1 MDSNNFIKHI
11 TLENYKSIKKL
22 DLELKPLN
30 VLIGSNGAGK
40 SNLISFFS
48 FLQNIIKE
56 NLRGYVLDKG
66 GQETFLYYGS
76 KTSVF
81 IYAKI
86 DFVYE
91 SYDFTLIPTLAN
103 ILAFKNEAFVKYT
116 NEQRALP
123 NTGFSTHL
131 NLESAKLDIDDI
143 YNLTS
148 TQHADYETRINKIIK
163 YDSKQPCDED
173 DTVLQVRNNLSN
185 IQVFHF
191 NDTSDTSPLKAT
203 IANNDNLFLRADGQN
218 LACMVKLI
226 YDKHP
231 EYYKMIVDT
240 IRNVVP
246 DFHDFVI
253 RHNSEF
259 LSLEWFNKN
268 NVDIPWK
275 AHYLSDGSLRFIALA
290 VLLLMPSELQPQ
302 VIIIDEPEIGLHPTA
317 LNVLSGLIKRAS
329 LERQVIISTQ
339 SATLLSQFE
348 PDDVIV
354 VDKKD
359 KYSEF
364 RRLSNHDLANW
375 LESYTLGELWETNVI
390 GGRP

>member
-1 MDSNNFIKHI
+1 MSNNFIKHI

-40 SNLISFFS
+40 SNFISFFNLLLKS
-48 FLQNIIKE
+48 VHGVGETYIIKNGGME
-56 NLRGYVLDKG
+56 YFLCYGAKRSQYIKG
-66 GQETFLYYGS
+66 RI
-76 KTSVF
+76 KTSAQFEV
-81 IYAKI
+81 
-86 DFVYE
+86 E
-91 SYDFTLIPTLAN
+91 
-103 ILAFKNEAFVKYT
+103 
-116 NEQRALP
+116 
-123 NTGFSTHL
+123 
-131 NLESAKLDIDDI
+131 LELF
-143 YNLTS
+143 LTKDMS
-148 TQHADYETRINKIIK
+148 MPYIK
-163 YDSKQPCDED
+163 YRYI
-173 DTVLQVRNNLSN
+173 DTQDKYLKILLQVLNSSSVSNNDKRIMLQD
-185 IQVFHF
+185 IQAYHL

-203 IANNDNLFLRADGQN
+203 VANNDNLFLRADGQN
-218 LACMVKLI
+218 LACMIKLV
-226 YDKHP
+226 YDKYP
-231 EYYKMIVDT
+231 EYYKIIVDT

-253 RHNSEF
+253 RDNSDF

-290 VLLLMPSELQPQ
+290 VLLLMPSKLQPQ

-329 LERQVIISTQ
+329 LERQVIVSTQ

>member
-1 MDSNNFIKHI
+1 MSNNFIKHI

-40 SNLISFFS
+40 SNFISFFT
-48 FLQNIIKE
+48 FLKNIIKE

-76 KTSVF
+76 KWSKF
-81 IYAKI
+81 ISAKI
-86 DFVYE
+86 SFQTVYKE
-91 SYDFTLIPTLAN
+91 YNINNWLEYNFTLIPTNEN
-103 ILAFKNEAFVKYT
+103 IFRFDAEVMHSDLLPDEI
-116 NEQRALP
+116 EQ
-123 NTGFSTHL
+123 L
-131 NLESAKLDIDDI
+131 NLNNK
-143 YNLTS
+143 N
-148 TQHADYETRINKIIK
+148 YETKLSDSFISSLNDIEN
-163 YDSKQPCDED
+163 YDPHQFDLLLGDVFYPDIP
-173 DTVLQVRNNLSN
+173 N

-191 NDTSDTSPLKAT
+191 NDTSSTSPLKARV
-203 IANNDNLFLRADGQN
+203 NDNDNLFLRADGQN
-218 LACMVKLI
+218 LSCMIKLI
-226 YDKHP
+226 YDKYP
-231 EYYKMIVDT
+231 DYYRMIVDT
-240 IRNVVP
+240 IRTIVP

-364 RRLSNHDLANW
+364 KRLSNHDLAKW
-375 LESYTLGELWETNVI
+375 LESYTLGELWESNVI

>member
-11 TLENYKSIKKL
+11 TLENYKSIKNL

-40 SNLISFFS
+40 SNLISFFN

-76 KTSVF
+76 KWSKF
-81 IYAKI
+81 ISAKI
-86 DFVYE
+86 NFQTVYKE
-91 SYDFTLIPTLAN
+91 YNINAWLNYSFTLTP
-103 ILAFKNEAFVKYT
+103 T
-116 NEQRALP
+116 NENIFRFDTEVMHSDLLP
-123 NTGFSTHL
+123 DGIEQL
-131 NLESAKLDIDDI
+131 NLNNK
-143 YNLTS
+143 N
-148 TQHADYETRINKIIK
+148 YETELS
-163 YDSKQPCDED
+163 DSFISSLNNIENCDPHEFD
-173 DTVLQVRNNLSN
+173 LLLSDVFYPDIPN
-185 IQVFHF
+185 IQIYHF

-218 LACMVKLI
+218 LACMIKLI

-231 EYYKMIVDT
+231 EYYKVIVDT

-290 VLLLMPSELQPQ
+290 ALLLMPSELQPQ

-348 PDDVIV
+348 PGDVIV

>member
-1 MDSNNFIKHI
+1 MDKNNFIKHI

-40 SNLISFFS
+40 SNFISFFN

-76 KTSVF
+76 KWSKF
-81 IYAKI
+81 ISAKI
-86 DFVYE
+86 KFQTIYKEYDINAWL
-91 SYDFTLIPTLAN
+91 SYGFTLTL
-103 ILAFKNEAFVKYT
+103 T
-116 NEQRALP
+116 NENIFRFDTEVMHSDLLP
-123 NTGFSTHL
+123 DGIEQL
-131 NLESAKLDIDDI
+131 NLNNKS
-143 YNLTS
+143 
-148 TQHADYETRINKIIK
+148 YETKLS
-163 YDSKQPCDED
+163 DSFISSLNDIENC
-173 DTVLQVRNNLSN
+173 NLHEFDLLLGDVFYPDVPN

-191 NDTSDTSPLKAT
+191 HDTSDTSPLKAMV
-203 IANNDNLFLRADGQN
+203 ANNDNLFLRADGQN
-218 LACMVKLI
+218 LACMIKLI
-226 YDKHP
+226 NDKYP
-231 EYYKMIVDT
+231 KYYKTIIDT

-253 RHNSEF
+253 RHDSEF
-259 LSLEWFNKN
+259 LSLEWYNKN

-275 AHYLSDGSLRFIALA
+275 AYYLSDGSLRFIALA

-329 LERQVIISTQ
+329 LQRQVIISTQ

-364 RRLSNHDLANW
+364 KRLNNHDLAKW

>member
-1 MDSNNFIKHI
+1 MDNNNFIKHI

-40 SNLISFFS
+40 SNFISFFN
-48 FLQNIIKE
+48 LTLKVLNGTAKTYIIKQGGIDYFLNYGVKHSKAIE
-56 NLRGYVLDKG
+56 ASIFTANNFGIELEINPTNDLMTPYIHHRYINLDDKEKSNSLIV
-66 GQETFLYYGS
+66 QQRPDLYLKFAMDIINPKQKFS
-76 KTSVF
+76 MERVNS
-81 IYAKI
+81 
-86 DFVYE
+86 
-91 SYDFTLIPTLAN
+91 
-103 ILAFKNEAFVKYT
+103 
-116 NEQRALP
+116 EQRVP
-123 NTGFSTHL
+123 TG
-131 NLESAKLDIDDI
+131 
-143 YNLTS
+143 YN
-148 TQHADYETRINKIIK
+148 DRK
-163 YDSKQPCDED
+163 YHILK
-173 DTVLQVRNNLSN
+173 NN
-185 IQVFHF
+185 IQTFHF

-203 IANNDNLFLRADGQN
+203 VANNDNLFLRADGQN
-218 LACMVKLI
+218 LACMIKLI
-226 YDKHP
+226 YDKYP

-302 VIIIDEPEIGLHPTA
+302 VIIVDEPEIGLHPTA

-339 SATLLSQFE
+339 SAELLSQFE

-364 RRLSNHDLANW
+364 KRLSNHDLAKW
-375 LESYTLGELWETNVI
+375 LENYTLGELWETNVI

>member
-1 MDSNNFIKHI
+1 MSNNFIKHI
-11 TLENYKSIKKL
+11 TLENYKSIKNL

-40 SNLISFFS
+40 SNFISFFN

-56 NLRGYVLDKG
+56 NLRNYVLDKG
-66 GQETFLYYGS
+66 GCETFLHFGIKNTATIKFSINY
-76 KTSVF
+76 
-81 IYAKI
+81 KI
-86 DFVYE
+86 DDRIYDGFYSANLKATAEQFFRFTHEEIHDVNHVGE
-91 SYDFTLIPTLAN
+91 PLSYGFETN
-103 ILAFKNEAFVKYT
+103 IYDGE
-116 NEQRALP
+116 RALIHTLDEG
-123 NTGFSTHL
+123 NQLDCYEGQRNFIKEFKKIQSYHL
-131 NLESAKLDIDDI
+131 
-143 YNLTS
+143 
-148 TQHADYETRINKIIK
+148 
-163 YDSKQPCDED
+163 
-173 DTVLQVRNNLSN
+173 
-185 IQVFHF
+185 

-203 IANNDNLFLRADGQN
+203 VANNDNLFLRADGQN
-218 LACMVKLI
+218 LACMIKLI

-231 EYYKMIVDT
+231 EYYKMIIDT

-246 DFHDFVI
+246 DFYDFVF

-259 LSLEWFNKN
+259 VSLEWFNKN

-275 AHYLSDGSLRFIALA
+275 AHYLSDGSLRFIAQA

-364 RRLSNHDLANW
+364 KRLSNHDLAKW
-375 LESYTLGELWETNVI
+375 LESHTLGELWETNVI

>member
-1 MDSNNFIKHI
+1 MSNNFIKHI

-40 SNLISFFS
+40 SNFISFFNLLVKS
-48 FLQNIIKE
+48 INRAGDTHIIK
-56 NLRGYVLDKG
+56 NG
-66 GQETFLYYGS
+66 GMDYFLHYGS
-76 KTSVF
+76 KISQFVRAKIKTSVNF
-81 IYAKI
+81 GIELIIHRNI
-86 DFVYE
+86 D
-91 SYDFTLIPTLAN
+91 STPLIEFLFLDKDNNSLKSITRAIHSINTISQLDNN
-103 ILAFKNEAFVKYT
+103 IN
-116 NEQRALP
+116 
-123 NTGFSTHL
+123 
-131 NLESAKLDIDDI
+131 D
-143 YNLTS
+143 
-148 TQHADYETRINKIIK
+148 
-163 YDSKQPCDED
+163 
-173 DTVLQVRNNLSN
+173 NNLILYG
-185 IQVFHF
+185 IQSFHF
-191 NDTSDTSPLKAT
+191 NDTSDTSPLKSRVP
-203 IANNDNLFLRADGQN
+203 NNDNLFLRADGQN
-218 LACMVKLI
+218 LSCMIKLI
-226 YDKHP
+226 YDKYP
-231 EYYKMIVDT
+231 EYYYMIVDT

-253 RHNSEF
+253 RQNDEY
-259 LSLEWFNKN
+259 LELEWFNKN

-290 VLLLMPSELQPQ
+290 VLLLMPSELQPE

-339 SATLLSQFE
+339 SASLLSQFE

-359 KYSEF
+359 KASEF
-364 RRLSNHDLANW
+364 RRLKNDELETW
-375 LESYTLGELWETNVI
+375 LKDYTLGELWQTNVI

>member
-1 MDSNNFIKHI
+1 MNNNFIKHI
-11 TLENYKSIKKL
+11 MLENYKSIKKL
-22 DLELKPLN
+22 DLELKSLN

-40 SNLISFFS
+40 SNFISFFN

-66 GQETFLYYGS
+66 GCETFLYYGTKIS
-76 KTSVF
+76 RS
-81 IYAKI
+81 ISAKI
-86 DFVYE
+86 IFIIKDVEYSIDNCLEYGFKLMPTNNNSFRFDSEVIESNLLPDEISRLDLDNKSYE
-91 SYDFTLIPTLAN
+91 SELSNSFIGSD
-103 ILAFKNEAFVKYT
+103 T
-116 NEQRALP
+116 NV
-123 NTGFSTHL
+123 T
-131 NLESAKLDIDDI
+131 DIDLAISDI
-143 YNLTS
+143 FYS
-148 TQHADYETRINKIIK
+148 DV
-163 YDSKQPCDED
+163 P
-173 DTVLQVRNNLSN
+173 N

-191 NDTSDTSPLKAT
+191 HDTSDTSPLKAT
-203 IANNDNLFLRADGQN
+203 VANNDNLFLRADGQN
-218 LACMVKLI
+218 LACMIKLI
-226 YDKHP
+226 YDKYP
-231 EYYKMIVDT
+231 EYYRVIIDT
-240 IRNVVP
+240 IRNIVP

-259 LSLEWFNKN
+259 VSLEWFNKN

-290 VLLLMPSELQPQ
+290 VLLLMPSELQPP

-329 LERQVIISTQ
+329 SERQVIISTQ

-364 RRLSNHDLANW
+364 KRLSNHDLAKW

>member
-1 MDSNNFIKHI
+1 MSNNFIKHI
-11 TLENYKSIKKL
+11 TIENYKSIRKL
-22 DLELKPLN
+22 DLDLKSLN

-40 SNLISFFS
+40 SNFISFFNL
-48 FLQNIIKE
+48 LQNIIKE
-56 NLRGYVLDKG
+56 NLRGYVLAKG
-66 GQETFLYYGS
+66 GQEPFLYYGS
-76 KTSVF
+76 KISTF

-91 SYDFTLIPTLAN
+91 SYDFALTPTLEN
-103 ILAFKNEAFVKYT
+103 ILAFKNEVFVKYT
-116 NEQRALP
+116 NEQRLLP
-123 NTGFSTHL
+123 NTGFSTHP
-131 NLESAKLDIDDI
+131 NLESGKIGVDDI

-148 TQHADYETRINKIIK
+148 THHVDYETRINKIIK
-163 YDSKQPCDED
+163 YDNQQSHDED
-173 DTVLQVRNNLSN
+173 DTVLQIRNNLSN

-191 NDTSDTSPLKAT
+191 HDTSDTSPLKSIVT
-203 IANNDNLFLRADGQN
+203 NNDNLFLRADGQN
-218 LACMVKLI
+218 LSCMIKLI
-226 YDKHP
+226 YDKYP
-231 EYYKMIVDT
+231 DYYHMIVDT

-253 RHNSEF
+253 RQNSDF
-259 LSLEWFNKN
+259 LTLEWFNKN

-339 SATLLSQFE
+339 SAELLSQFE

-359 KYSEF
+359 NASEF
-364 RRLSNHDLANW
+364 KRLNNSDLGKW
-375 LESYTLGELWETNVI
+375 LENYTLGELWESNVI

>member
-1 MDSNNFIKHI
+1 MDNNNFIKHI

-40 SNLISFFS
+40 SNFISFFNLLLKS
-48 FLQNIIKE
+48 VHGVGETYIIKNGGME
-56 NLRGYVLDKG
+56 YFLCYGVKHSQYIKG
-66 GQETFLYYGS
+66 KV
-76 KTSVF
+76 KTSAQFEVELEVF
-81 IYAKI
+81 LTKDISRPYIKFRYI
-86 DFVYE
+86 DTQEVY
-91 SYDFTLIPTLAN
+91 LKAL
-103 ILAFKNEAFVKYT
+103 LQVLEAASIS
-116 NEQRALP
+116 NNDR
-123 NTGFSTHL
+123 
-131 NLESAKLDIDDI
+131 
-143 YNLTS
+143 
-148 TQHADYETRINKIIK
+148 KII
-163 YDSKQPCDED
+163 
-173 DTVLQVRNNLSN
+173 LQGIHAYHL
-185 IQVFHF
+185 

-203 IANNDNLFLRADGQN
+203 VANNDNLFLRADGQN
-218 LACMVKLI
+218 LACMIKLI

-231 EYYKMIVDT
+231 EYYKMIVDV
-240 IRNVVP
+240 IRNIVP
-246 DFHDFVI
+246 DFYDFVF
-253 RHNSEF
+253 HPDSEF

-268 NVDIPWK
+268 NVDKPWK

-348 PDDVIV
+348 PDDVVV

-364 RRLSNHDLANW
+364 KRLNNHDLAKW
-375 LESYTLGELWETNVI
+375 LESYTLGELWEINVI

>member
-1 MDSNNFIKHI
+1 MDNNNFIKHI

-22 DLELKPLN
+22 DLELKSLN

-40 SNLISFFS
+40 SNLISFFNFFIKANKKADIFKHYLAS
-48 FLQNIIKE
+48 HGGANVILSYGTKESKFVDYKIIINDKDFMNE
-56 NLRGYVLDKG
+56 SSLYVN
-66 GQETFLYYGS
+66 
-76 KTSVF
+76 
-81 IYAKI
+81 
-86 DFVYE
+86 
-91 SYDFTLIPTLAN
+91 LIPTIDN
-103 ILAFKNEAFVKYT
+103 IFYFGQQTVSVDSTTLKLSDVYQPASQYYADEKNNRE
-116 NEQRALP
+116 
-123 NTGFSTHL
+123 HL
-131 NLESAKLDIDDI
+131 LKIRQFLNKLD
-143 YNLTS
+143 L
-148 TQHADYETRINKIIK
+148 
-163 YDSKQPCDED
+163 
-173 DTVLQVRNNLSN
+173 
-185 IQVFHF
+185 IQTFHF
-191 NDTSDTSPLKAT
+191 DDTSDTSPLKAT
-203 IANNDNLFLRADGQN
+203 VANNDNLFLRADGQN
-218 LACMVKLI
+218 LACMIKLI

-231 EYYKMIVDT
+231 EYYKTIIDT
-240 IRNVVP
+240 IRNIVP

-253 RHNSEF
+253 RPNSEF

-302 VIIIDEPEIGLHPTA
+302 LIIIDEPEIGLHPTA

-364 RRLSNHDLANW
+364 KRLNNHDLAKW
-375 LESYTLGELWETNVI
+375 LENYTLGELWETNVI

>member
-40 SNLISFFS
+40 SNLISFF
-48 FLQNIIKE
+48 
-56 NLRGYVLDKG
+56 NLLKKIESGQLESYTINKG
-66 GQETFLYYGS
+66 GQDVFLFYGRAS
-76 KTSVF
+76 SSFLSAEINVVNTA
-81 IYAKI
+81 YR
-86 DFVYE
+86 
-91 SYDFTLIPTLAN
+91 FTLVPTDEQVFQ
-103 ILAFKNEAFVKYT
+103 FKNEDFKK
-116 NEQRALP
+116 
-123 NTGFSTHL
+123 H
-131 NLESAKLDIDDI
+131 KW
-143 YNLTS
+143 
-148 TQHADYETRINKIIK
+148 YETRNVSKESELFLKRNLGSVGYDYSTEYIK
-163 YDSKQPCDED
+163 EVQ
-173 DTVLQVRNNLSN
+173 T
-185 IQVFHF
+185 FHF
-191 NDTSDTSPLKAT
+191 HDTSDTSPLKAT
-203 IANNDNLFLRADGQN
+203 VANNDNLFLRADGQN
-218 LACMVKLI
+218 LACMIKLI

>member
-1 MDSNNFIKHI
+1 MSNNFIKHI
-11 TLENYKSIKKL
+11 TLENYKSIRKL

-40 SNLISFFS
+40 SNFISFFS
-48 FLQNIIKE
+48 FFILANKNHNLFNIKIMTRYGEANSILHYGIKE
-56 NLRGYVLDKG
+56 SKFLEYHVVIDDDDFMNDCHLSVRLLPTIASEFYYEKQIIRVDGYTLNLWDMNKG
-66 GQETFLYYGS
+66 AEEYSNEQTENDN
-76 KTSVF
+76 
-81 IYAKI
+81 YAKI
-86 DFVYE
+86 AGF
-91 SYDFTLIPTLAN
+91 L
-103 ILAFKNEAFVKYT
+103 KN
-116 NEQRALP
+116 
-123 NTGFSTHL
+123 
-131 NLESAKLDIDDI
+131 LDG
-143 YNLTS
+143 
-148 TQHADYETRINKIIK
+148 
-163 YDSKQPCDED
+163 
-173 DTVLQVRNNLSN
+173 
-185 IQVFHF
+185 IQTFHF
-191 NDTSDTSPLKAT
+191 NDTSDTSPLKST
-203 IANNDNLFLRADGQN
+203 VANNDNLFLRADGQN
-218 LACMVKLI
+218 LACMIKLI
-226 YDKHP
+226 NDKYP

-240 IRNVVP
+240 IRTIVP

-253 RHNSEF
+253 RPNSEF

-359 KYSEF
+359 KASEF
-364 RRLSNHDLANW
+364 RRLNNSDLDKW
-375 LESYTLGELWETNVI
+375 LENYTLGELWETNII

>member
-1 MDSNNFIKHI
+1 MDNNNFIKHI

-40 SNLISFFS
+40 SNLISFFN
-48 FLQNIIKE
+48 FLQSIIKE

-66 GQETFLYYGS
+66 GCETFLHFGIKNATTIKFSMSYYINGLPYDGFYS
-76 KTSVF
+76 ASLKATTEQVF
-81 IYAKI
+81 RFTREELHDINHFSDSPSYGVETHIYDGERIFIHELEMENKLSG
-86 DFVYE
+86 YKGQN
-91 SYDFTLIPTLAN
+91 YLIKE
-103 ILAFKNEAFVKYT
+103 FK
-116 NEQRALP
+116 
-123 NTGFSTHL
+123 S
-131 NLESAKLDIDDI
+131 I
-143 YNLTS
+143 
-148 TQHADYETRINKIIK
+148 
-163 YDSKQPCDED
+163 QP
-173 DTVLQVRNNLSN
+173 
-185 IQVFHF
+185 FHF

-203 IANNDNLFLRADGQN
+203 VANNDNLFLRADGQN
-218 LACMVKLI
+218 LACMIKLI

-253 RHNSEF
+253 RPNSEF

-364 RRLSNHDLANW
+364 KRLSNHDLAKW

>member
-1 MDSNNFIKHI
+1 MSNNFIKHI

-40 SNLISFFS
+40 SNFISFFS
-48 FLQNIIKE
+48 L
-56 NLRGYVLDKG
+56 LRKMEAGELKNYVLSKG
-66 GQETFLYYGS
+66 GQDVFLCYGQKES
-76 KTSVF
+76 ELLSASLDVMKCKYFFSLMPTVNGFFQFKTEEFMRYSWW
-81 IYAKI
+81 
-86 DFVYE
+86 
-91 SYDFTLIPTLAN
+91 
-103 ILAFKNEAFVKYT
+103 
-116 NEQRALP
+116 
-123 NTGFSTHL
+123 NTGNSGNESQLYLKDNLGVIGSTRFV
-131 NLESAKLDIDDI
+131 E
-143 YNLTS
+143 YV
-148 TQHADYETRINKIIK
+148 
-163 YDSKQPCDED
+163 KQ
-173 DTVLQVRNNLSN
+173 

-191 NDTSDTSPLKAT
+191 YDTSDTSPLKA
-203 IANNDNLFLRADGQN
+203 IVANNDNLFLRADGQN
-218 LACMVKLI
+218 LACMIKLI

-329 LERQVIISTQ
+329 LGRQVIISTQ